1 MGSLGHV
8 YLIKIFEMYQYIN
21 NLIVEEM
28 SLYEQRCEFLKG
40 VPSQI
45 QSL

>member
-8 YLIKIFEMYQYIN
+8 YLIKIFEMCQYIN
-21 NLIVEEM
+21 NHIVEEM
-28 SLYEQRCEFLKG
+28 SPYEQRCEFLKG